1 MMGMSRF
8 DRMNVLMKARAALME
23 RLQDVQAGCFNV
35 TIDGRYQDGSDPG
48 LVDAARAAV
57 IPYLERAISDA
68 DAELRACGLDVSL
81 P

>member
-1 MMGMSRF
+1 MISKSRF
-8 DRMNVLMKARAALME
+8 DRMNVLMNDRTALVM
-23 RLQDVQAGCFNV
+23 RLKDVQAGFLNV

-57 IPYLERAISDA
+57 IPYLERAISDV